1 MIKNL
6 TVLFFVLLCS
16 LSSYTQELHN
26 QSSAGVRGIISD
38 AETGEPLVGV
48 VVAYQNTNDS
58 SNSNHGTVA
67 TVDGSYELKL
77 PAGMHTLSF
86 SYIGYQ
92 QQDISVQINQN
103 EYIELNL
110 SLDQTTTLLQTATV
124 TGSRHQKSI
133 ARSTV
138 SINVITPDLISNTNA
153 VRMNSVLDK
162 IPGVQLIDNQA
173 NIRGGSG
180 WSYGAGSRV
189 LLLIDDIPAL
199 QGDAGRPSWGDIP
212 VENISQV
219 EVLKGASSTLY
230 GSSAMNGII
239 NIRTGYATS
248 VPETKAS
255 LSYIAYLPPSD
266 KEKQW
271 WVTAPSRIN
280 ASLLH
285 KQKFG
290 DLDLVLSGF
299 YENYDSY
306 YQNAFENRYR
316 LSANAKYKISDR
328 ITFGLNMM
336 YNKGENQNP
345 FIWEN
350 GAKGAYRALPGSLIA
365 TESTRYYID
374 PQMTIY
380 DKRDNRHRISA
391 RHYSITNGNSGN
403 QSNASTSNYLEYQY
417 LKKFSDLDFDLTAG
431 AASYFVNS
439 NSELFGDVELTSNNL
454 STYVDV
460 DKAIGD
466 KLTVNGGLR
475 YEYNYQ
481 QSPEEFE
488 GDTIPGGLV
497 EESKLIARLGL
508 NYKLD
513 TATYLRASW
522 GQGYR
527 FPTITERFIETNVSG
542 FFVFP
547 NVFLQSE
554 NGWTSEMGVKQGVRV
569 GSWEGYVDFALFWSQ
584 YANMTE
590 FTFQMQDGRRG
601 FQSQNVGNTDIK
613 GAEVSIV
620 GRSKLWGI
628 PVNLLSGY
636 TYIIPKYREFENNE
650 ILQGSIS
657 SPIGQTEKR
666 NILKYRNRHN
676 IKMDVEA
683 FINKI
688 SVGASIN
695 YTSETETIDQLLN
708 NIGLIGFYREANPGG
723 FIKVDARVA
732 YRHNDLTVSV
742 LAENITNS
750 EYTLRPGLLEAPRN
764 IGMRLD
770 YKLYG
775 KQN

>member
-1 MIKNL
+1 MTKTLHI
-6 TVLFFVLLCS
+6 VLITLLFSFS
-16 LSSYTQELHN
+16 LIGQDPDN
-26 QSSAGVRGIISD
+26 QSSESNGVVGVVSD
-38 AETGEPLVGV
+38 DETGDPLVGAI
-48 VVAYQNTNDS
+48 VAVLS
-58 SNSNHGTVA
+58 SESDNSIQKIQGTVT
-67 TVDGSYELKL
+67 TVDGSYKL
-77 PAGMHTLSF
+77 LLSPGMHTLTF
-86 SYIGYQ
+86 SYVGYEIQ
-92 QQDISVQINQN
+92 NVNINVLKN
-103 EYIELNL
+103 EMTEFDLKL
-110 SLDQTTTLLQTATV
+110 KQVTTLLETTTI

-133 ARSTV
+133 ARSPV
-138 SINVITPDLISNTNA
+138 SISVIKPDLIANTNA

-248 VPETKAS
+248 EPETKAS
-255 LSYIAYLPPSD
+255 LSYISYLSPAD
-266 KEKQW
+266 ENKKW
-271 WVTAPSRIN
+271 WDTAPNRIN

-290 DLDLVLSGF
+290 DLDLVLNGF

-306 YQNAFENRYR
+306 YQDAYENRFR
-316 LSANAKYKISDR
+316 LSSNAKYKISDR
-328 ITFGLNMM
+328 ISLGLNMM

-345 FIWEN
+345 FLWEN
-350 GAKGAYRALPGSLIA
+350 GGPGAYNALPGSLIE

-374 PQMTIY
+374 PQLTIY
-380 DKRDNRHRISA
+380 DNHDNRHRISA

-403 QSNASTSNYLEYQY
+403 QSNASKSNYLEYQY
-417 LKKFSDLDFDLTAG
+417 LKKFTDFGLDLTAG
-431 AASYFVNS
+431 VASYFVSS
-439 NSELFGDVELTSNNL
+439 NSELFGDVELTSNNI
-454 STYVDV
+454 STYLEG
-460 DKAIGD
+460 DKTIGD
-466 KLTVNGGLR
+466 RLTINGGLR

-481 QSPEEFE
+481 ESPEEFK

-497 EESKLIARLGL
+497 TESKLIARIGL

-513 TATYLRASW
+513 TATYVRASW

-527 FPTITERFIETNVSG
+527 FPTITERFIETDISG

-554 NGWTSEMGVKQGVRV
+554 NGWTSEVGVKQGFRI
-569 GSWEGYVDFALFWSQ
+569 GNWEGYADVALFWSQ
-584 YANMTE
+584 YDNMTE
-590 FTFQMQDGRRG
+590 FSFRMQDGKQG
-601 FQSQNVGNTDIK
+601 FQSQNVGSTDIK
-613 GAEVSIV
+613 GAEINIV
-620 GRSKLWGI
+620 GRSEFLGVPI
-628 PVNLLSGY
+628 NILGGY
-636 TYIIPKYREFENNE
+636 TYIVPKYRDFDENE
-650 ILQGSIS
+650 AVLTSIS
-657 SPIGQTEKR
+657 IPIGETEKR
-666 NILKYRNRHN
+666 NFLKYRNRHN
-676 IKMDVEA
+676 FKIDMEA
-683 FINKI
+683 FINKFSLGT
-688 SVGASIN
+688 SVN

-708 NIGLIGFYREANPGG
+708 NIGLIGFYREANPDG

-732 YRHNDLTVSV
+732 YRYNNLIVSV

-770 YKLYG
+770 YKL
-775 KQN
+775 